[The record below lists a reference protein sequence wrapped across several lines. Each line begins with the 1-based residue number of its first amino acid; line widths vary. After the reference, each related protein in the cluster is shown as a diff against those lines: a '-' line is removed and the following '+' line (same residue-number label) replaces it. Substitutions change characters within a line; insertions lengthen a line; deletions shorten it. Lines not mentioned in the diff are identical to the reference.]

1 MKFTLHATRKIS
13 FSAFILGLCL
23 FSAQTAFSQLVT
35 WDGGAMTTTW
45 SDADNWSGNV
55 VPTATDS
62 VVIIEGANVVVTSN
76 TTILK
81 LKVYGSNG
89 NQGKVTVNSGVT
101 LTVTSTDNLISPGG
115 TANAAVMLF
124 GGSIEN
130 NGILTINGRQSLDA
144 LRFDNPSSGTVSSTY
159 RGSGVLNCNT
169 FNGNGG
175 GGSGNTGAAL
185 SFQQTSGTAIFTFN
199 SSGTYNLNIAVTSAT
214 AGTKT
219 VFYCPKGTAKIDG
232 TTPIDGITI
241 SGGRRA
247 IRVIPNGAGETP
259 NFTIESGITLNI
271 STTITTASI
280 GMVLLDPSTLS
291 GASVSMT
298 NKGTLNFSG
307 DVNHPIYMTNSA
319 TAGGTTNFT
328 NEGTININGTF
339 NIPPST
345 PAVINNSGGI
355 FMAGANTTL
364 GNVFTNTGFINFN
377 TTSGGTSAKPLFI
390 LSVSPKNVLNNS
402 GTITVGTN
410 GLPPIALRL
419 GDAETTVNNTGTI
432 TIGSGSI
439 EGVIAGSGVVGNAAF
454 NNNAGGTLNFNST
467 ATNTNNYIAF
477 VNAGGAFNLNTTQRV
492 GRFTTDGGTVAI
504 ADGTTFTTFFLT
516 LISGNIPLG
525 TGNIVMESGGSITG
539 GSLAAHIVTNGT
551 GTLTQTHTMAQIG
564 TDKIYPIGQSASS
577 YDPVSI
583 NHDAEANFSARVGLK
598 TTPGTGGG
606 IIPVN
611 REWDIAGTP
620 GTTFLTF
627 VTSALNVDGSSTR
640 PAVGGSGSGLVG
652 HFNGSGWDANLVADY
667 TPNTWFLAGY
677 TGSFSPFIV
686 GTPGVV
692 PIELLKMTAKAVNNK
707 NVVAWETASETNNKG
722 FDIQRQTANGTWESL
737 GFVKGENKPS
747 TYTFEDKGPLSISY
761 YRLRQIDFDGK
772 ETLSKVVS
780 VSQNQKGQVRIS
792 PNPATDK
799 VNITLPDNDRLE
811 STTVTIYDLTGRQV
825 LTQKTTANT
834 VELDLSTLAK
844 GSYLVK
850 IDTNNSI
857 YTEKITRQ

>member
-1 MKFTLHATRKIS
+1 MKFTLHTTRKIS

-23 FSAQTAFSQLVT
+23 FSTQTAFSQLVT

-45 SDADNWSGNV
+45 SDANNWSGNV
-55 VPTATDS
+55 VPAATDS
-62 VVIIEGANVVVTSN
+62 VVIIEGANVVVTSS

-81 LKVYGSNG
+81 LKVYGSTG
-89 NQGKVTVNSGVT
+89 NQGKVTVNSSVT
-101 LTVTSTDNLISPGG
+101 LTVTSTDNVISPGG
-115 TANAAVMLF
+115 TNNAAVMLF

-144 LRFDNPSSGTVSSTY
+144 LRFDNPSSGTISSTY
-159 RGSGVLNCNT
+159 TGSGVLNCNT

-199 SSGTYNLNIAVTSAT
+199 SSGTYNFNVFVTSAT

-232 TTPIDGITI
+232 TAEITI
-241 SGGRRA
+241 GGGRRS
-247 IRVIPNGAGETP
+247 IRVIPNGANETP
-259 NFTIESGITLNI
+259 NFTIESGITLNL
-271 STTITTASI
+271 STTLTTASI

-345 PAVINNSGGI
+345 PAVANNSGGI
-355 FMAGANTTL
+355 FMAGANTTI
-364 GNVFTNTGFINFN
+364 GNVFTNSGSINFN
-377 TTSGGTSAKPLFI
+377 TTSGGTSPKPLF
-390 LSVSPKNVLNNS
+390 LCSVTPKNLVTNS
-402 GTITVGTN
+402 GSITVGTN
-410 GLPPIALRL
+410 GTPAIALRL

-432 TIGSGSI
+432 TMGTGSI

-467 ATNTNNYIAF
+467 TTATNNYVAF

-492 GRFTTDGGTVAI
+492 GRFTANGGTVAI

-516 LISGNIPLG
+516 LTSGNIPLG

-539 GSLAAHIVTNGT
+539 GSLSAHIVTNGT
-551 GTLTQTHTMAQIG
+551 GTLTQTHTMSQIG
-564 TDKIYPIGQSASS
+564 MDKIYPVGQSASS

-583 NHDAEANFSARVGLK
+583 NHDAEANFSVRVGLK
-598 TTPGTGGG
+598 TTPGTSSG
-606 IIPVN
+606 ILPVN
-611 REWDIAGTP
+611 REWDITGTP
-620 GTTFLTF
+620 GSTFLTF
-627 VTSALNVDGSSTR
+627 VTSALNIDGTSTR
-640 PAVGGSGSGLVG
+640 PVVGGSGSGLVG
-652 HFNGSGWDANLVADY
+652 HYNGSGWDANLTADY
-667 TPNTWFLAGY
+667 TPDTWTLAGY

-686 GTPGVV
+686 GTPGVI
-692 PIELLKMTAKAVNNK
+692 PIELLYITAKAVNNK
-707 NVVAWETASETNNKG
+707 NVVSWETATEINNKG
-722 FDIQRQTANGTWESL
+722 YDVQRKTANGTWASI
-737 GFVKGENKPS
+737 GFVDGANKPS

-761 YRLRQIDFDGK
+761 YRLRQVDYDGK
-772 ETLSKVVS
+772 ETLSKIVS
-780 VSQNQKGQVRIS
+780 VAQNQKGQIRIS
-792 PNPATDK
+792 PNPTSDK
-799 VNITLPDNDRLE
+799 VNIMLPDNERLE
-811 STTVTIYDLTGRQV
+811 STTVTVYDLIGRQV
-825 LTQKTTANT
+825 LTQKTTANA
-834 VELDLSTLAK
+834 VELDMSSLAK
-844 GSYLVK
+844 GTYLVK
-850 IDTNNSI
+850 IDANNSV
-857 YTEKITRQ
+857 YTEKIIRQ

>member
-1 MKFTLHATRKIS
+1 MKFTLHTTRKIS

-23 FSAQTAFSQLVT
+23 FSTQTAFSQLVT

-45 SDADNWSGNV
+45 SDANNWSGNV
-55 VPTATDS
+55 VPAATDS
-62 VVIIEGANVVVTSN
+62 VVIIEGANVVVTSS

-81 LKVYGSNG
+81 LKVYGSTG

-101 LTVTSTDNLISPGG
+101 LTVTSTDNVISPGG
-115 TANAAVMLF
+115 TNNAAVMLF

-144 LRFDNPSSGTVSSTY
+144 LRFDNPSSGTISSTY
-159 RGSGVLNCNT
+159 TGSGVLNCNT

-199 SSGTYNLNIAVTSAT
+199 SSGTYNFNVFVTSAT

-219 VFYCPKGTAKIDG
+219 IFYCPRGTAKIDG
-232 TTPIDGITI
+232 TAEITI
-241 SGGRRA
+241 GGGRRS

-271 STTITTASI
+271 STTLTTASI

-345 PAVINNSGGI
+345 PAVANNSGGI
-355 FMAGANTTL
+355 FMAGANTTI
-364 GNVFTNTGFINFN
+364 GNVFTNSGSINFN
-377 TTSGGTSAKPLFI
+377 TTSGGTSPKPLF
-390 LSVSPKNVLNNS
+390 LCSVTPKNLVTNS
-402 GTITVGTN
+402 GSITVGTN
-410 GLPPIALRL
+410 GIPAIALRL

-432 TIGSGSI
+432 TIGAGSI

-467 ATNTNNYIAF
+467 TTATNNYVAF

-492 GRFTTDGGTVAI
+492 GRFTANNGTVAI

-516 LISGNIPLG
+516 LTSGNIPLG

-539 GSLAAHIVTNGT
+539 GSLSAHIVTNGT
-551 GTLTQTHTMAQIG
+551 GTLTQTHTMSQIG
-564 TDKIYPIGQSASS
+564 MDKIYPVGQSASS

-583 NHDAEANFSARVGLK
+583 NHDAEANFSVRVGLK
-598 TTPGTGGG
+598 TTPGTSSG
-606 IIPVN
+606 ILPVN
-611 REWDIAGTP
+611 REWDITGTP
-620 GTTFLTF
+620 GSTFLTF
-627 VTSALNVDGSSTR
+627 VTSALNTDGTSTR
-640 PAVGGSGSGLVG
+640 PVVGGSGSGLVG
-652 HFNGSGWDANLVADY
+652 HYNGSGWDANLTADY
-667 TPNTWFLAGY
+667 TPDTWTLAGY

-686 GTPGVV
+686 GTPGVI
-692 PIELLKMTAKAVNNK
+692 PIELLYITAKAVNNK
-707 NVVAWETASETNNKG
+707 NVVSWETATEINNKG
-722 FDIQRQTANGTWESL
+722 YDVQRKTANGTWASI
-737 GFVKGENKPS
+737 GFVDGANKPS

-761 YRLRQIDFDGK
+761 YRLRQVDFDGK

-780 VSQNQKGQVRIS
+780 VSQSQKGKVRLS
-792 PNPATDK
+792 PNPTSDN
-799 VNITLPDNDRLE
+799 VNIMLSDNDPSV
-811 STTVTIYDLTGRQV
+811 STTVTVYDLVGKQV
-825 LTQKTTANT
+825 LQQKTAANAL
-834 VELDLSTLAK
+834 ELDMSNLAK
-844 GSYLVK
+844 GVYLVK
-850 IDTNNSI
+850 INADNSI
-857 YTEKITRQ
+857 YTEKIIKQ